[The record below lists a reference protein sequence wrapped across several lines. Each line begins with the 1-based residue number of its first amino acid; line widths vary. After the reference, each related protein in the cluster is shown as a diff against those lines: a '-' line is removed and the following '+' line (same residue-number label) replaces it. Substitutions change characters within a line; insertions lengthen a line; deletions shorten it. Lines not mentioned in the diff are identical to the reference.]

1 MIFMP
6 VILKKYLIG
15 LLLINLILLIAVYL
29 LSNPGPANI
38 HLGDAILLALCF
50 SAINILSV
58 SIFSRGIKRDPES
71 QTMHLM
77 VAISIKLPLEMVL
90 ALIWFFVAKKTYASS
105 VLLFFVLYLALS
117 LYSISCILKTLKHNS
132 L

>member
-1 MIFMP
+1 MP
-6 VILKKYLIG
+6 AILKKYLTG
-15 LLLINLILLIAVYL
+15 LLLIDLILMGAGYL
-29 LSNPGPANI
+29 FGRLVPGFI
-38 HLGDAILLALCF
+38 HFSDLLLLVLCF
-50 SAINILSV
+50 TAINILSV
-58 SIFSRGIKRDPES
+58 IIFSRGIKRDPES

-90 ALIWFFVAKKTYASS
+90 ALIWFFVAKKTYSSS

-117 LYSISCILKTLKHNS
+117 LYSISCMLKTLKHNS

>member
-29 LSNPGPANI
+29 LSNPGPASI
-38 HLGDAILLALCF
+38 HFGDAMLLALCF

-58 SIFSRGIKRDPES
+58 FIFSRGIKRDPES

-105 VLLFFVLYLALS
+105 LLLFFVLYLTLS
-117 LYSISCILKTLKHNS
+117 LYSISYILKTLKHNS

>member
-1 MIFMP
+1 MP
-6 VILKKYLIG
+6 AILKKYLTG
-15 LLLINLILLIAVYL
+15 LLLIDLILMGAGYL
-29 LSNPGPANI
+29 FGSLVPGFI
-38 HLGDAILLALCF
+38 HFGDLLLLALCF
-50 SAINILSV
+50 TAINILSV
-58 SIFSRGIKRDPES
+58 IIFSRGIKRDPES

-77 VAISIKLPLEMVL
+77 VAVSIKLPLEMVL

-117 LYSISCILKTLKHNS
+117 LYSISFILKTLKSRS

>member
-1 MIFMP
+1 MP
-6 VILKKYLIG
+6 AILKKYLTG
-15 LLLINLILLIAVYL
+15 LLLIDLILMGAGYL
-29 LSNPGPANI
+29 FGSLEPGFI
-38 HLGDAILLALCF
+38 HFGDLLLLGLCF
-50 SAINILSV
+50 TAINILSV
-58 SIFSRGIKRDPES
+58 IIFSRGIKRDPES

-77 VAISIKLPLEMVL
+77 VGVSIKLPLEMVL

-117 LYSISCILKTLKHNS
+117 LYSIYFILKTLKSRS

>member
-1 MIFMP
+1 MP
-6 VILKKYLIG
+6 ATFTKYLSG
-15 LLLINLILLIAVYL
+15 LLLINLIILVAGYLSVKLI
-29 LSNPGPANI
+29 PAFF
-38 HLGDAILLALCF
+38 HFGDILLLALCF
-50 SAINILSV
+50 SAINMLSV
-58 SIFSRGIKRDPES
+58 FIFSRGIKRDPES

-77 VAISIKLPLEMVL
+77 VAVSIKLPLEMVL

-117 LYSISCILKTLKHNS
+117 LYSISFILKTLKSRS

>member
-1 MIFMP
+1 MP
-6 VILKKYLIG
+6 VIFKKYLFG
-15 LLLINLILLIAVYL
+15 LLLIDLILLVAGYL
-29 LSNPGPANI
+29 LSNLAPLTI
-38 HLGDAILLALCF
+38 HFGDLLLLLLCF

-58 SIFSRGIKRDPES
+58 FIFIRGIKRDPES

-77 VAISIKLPLEMVL
+77 VAVSIKLPLEMVL
-90 ALIWFFVAKKTYASS
+90 ALIWFFVAKKTYSSS

-117 LYSISCILKTLKHNS
+117 LYSISCMLKTLKHNS

>member
-1 MIFMP
+1 MP

-15 LLLINLILLIAVYL
+15 LLLINF
-29 LSNPGPANI
+29 
-38 HLGDAILLALCF
+38 ILLAAGYLLRDIGPATIHFGDLMLLAMCF
-50 SAINILSV
+50 SVINILSV
-58 SIFSRGIKRDPES
+58 FIFSRGIKRDTES

-90 ALIWFFVAKKTYASS
+90 ALIWFFVAKKTYAPS

-117 LYSISCILKTLKHNS
+117 LYSISYILKTLKHNS

>member
-1 MIFMP
+1 MQ

-15 LLLINLILLIAVYL
+15 LLLINLILLVAGYL
-29 LSNPGPANI
+29 LSNPGPASI
-38 HLGDAILLALCF
+38 HFGDVLLLALCF

-58 SIFSRGIKRDPES
+58 FIFSRGIQRDPES

-90 ALIWFFVAKKTYASS
+90 ALVWFFVAKKTHSSS

-117 LYSISCILKTLKHNS
+117 LYSISYILKTLKNKS

>member
-1 MIFMP
+1 MPAIF
-6 VILKKYLIG
+6 KKYLTG
-15 LLLINLILLIAVYL
+15 LLLIDLIIMAAGYL
-29 LSNPGPANI
+29 LGSQMPEI
-38 HLGDAILLALCF
+38 FHSGDILILALCF

-58 SIFSRGIKRDPES
+58 IIFSRGIRRDPES

-77 VAISIKLPLEMVL
+77 VAVSIKLPLEMVL
-90 ALIWFFVAKKTYASS
+90 ALIWFFVAKKTYPSS

-117 LYSISCILKTLKHNS
+117 LYSICFILKTLKSRS

>member
-1 MIFMP
+1 MPAIF
-6 VILKKYLIG
+6 KKYLTG
-15 LLLINLILLIAVYL
+15 LLLIDLIILAAGYL
-29 LSNPGPANI
+29 LSSLMPEFF
-38 HLGDAILLALCF
+38 HSGDILILVLCF

-58 SIFSRGIKRDPES
+58 IIFSRGIRRDPES

-77 VAISIKLPLEMVL
+77 VAVSIKLPLEMVL
-90 ALIWFFVAKKTYASS
+90 ALIWFFVAKKTYPSS

-117 LYSISCILKTLKHNS
+117 LYSIYFILKTLKSRS